1 MVRVVR
7 PAGNLV
13 RAIQRWRKC
22 LLTLMGIAST
32 LRALFPP
39 YPNV

>member
-1 MVRVVR
+1 MVHVIR
-7 PAGNLV
+7 PASDLV
-13 RAIQRWRKC
+13 SVIQRWLKC

-39 YPNV
+39 YPDV